1 MRFDRRPERVA
12 GLGFIAGGVL
22 YWLFYGATLAGFSLG
37 DDFWMLG
44 LSMHALSI
52 LAIMVG
58 LIGGHAAFSLE
69 GWASI
74 LWWVSTGL
82 AFLGLSIAI
91 VFFAV
96 AAFGLAVVAVVS
108 LRRRWVA
115 ALLGLGGGAWL
126 YLYLVGV
133 RVGDENAR
141 PVTETEELIGTV
153 ATAILAL
160 GLMGLGW
167 AVGHRTTGRLSQ
179 TPDPV
184 AGA

>member
-1 MRFDRRPERVA
+1 MRFDRRLERFA
-12 GLGFIAGGVL
+12 GWGLIAGGVL

-44 LSMHALSI
+44 LSVHALSI

-82 AFLGLSIAI
+82 AFLGLSIAN
-91 VFFAV
+91 VFFAL
-96 AAFGLAVVAVVS
+96 AACGLAVVAVVS

-115 ALLGLGGGAWL
+115 ALLALGGGAWL
-126 YLYLVGV
+126 YLYSVGV

-141 PVTETEELIGTV
+141 QATEIEELIGTV
-153 ATAILAL
+153 AAAIMAL

-167 AVGHRTTGRLSQ
+167 AVSHRTTGRLSQ